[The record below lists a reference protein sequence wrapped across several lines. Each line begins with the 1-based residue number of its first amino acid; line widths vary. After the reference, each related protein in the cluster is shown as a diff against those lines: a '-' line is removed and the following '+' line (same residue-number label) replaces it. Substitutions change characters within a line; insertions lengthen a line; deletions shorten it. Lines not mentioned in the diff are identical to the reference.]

1 MSLECAKDRES
12 TEQIPRS
19 KQKCSEITP
28 IPSNLNFKHLQDSFN
43 RERTE
48 ETNLRLSVRQTKDCP
63 LSEAH
68 TKVSVGEQ

>member
-1 MSLECAKDRES
+1 MSLEYAKDWES
-12 TEQIPRS
+12 TEHIPRS

-28 IPSNLNFKHLQDSFN
+28 IASHLNFKHLQDSFN

-48 ETNLRLSVRQTKDCP
+48 ETNLHLSVRQTKDCP

-68 TKVSVGEQ
+68 RKVSVGEQ